1 MQEQQT
7 NNQSQTRGA
16 GIPACDGR
24 QECPPHATSYQTII
38 SRLKKLGIQWKLVM
52 LTSGA
57 LTWIAYL
64 AAILGIELI
73 LDSLLPLPR
82 FWRMAMVVI
91 FLGFVLW
98 FGYVYIVKRIM
109 RDTSRNRVAAYIEK
123 SYPGMENRL
132 ISAIQLWPELD
143 KSKYGYSVAFI
154 EKIIQQAYQSLSS
167 VKAKKVLLSD
177 LQNLKRSGLITLGG
191 AVILTAAMLIFPAAL
206 VNFGKAFK
214 AIPQTPLEM
223 LAVSISEVSPGDS
236 KVRHGEDVQISAKV
250 TGLIGEAAQLYYRN
264 EEGTWRTAEM
274 ASGQEEVGS
283 RKSEVGSKEINP
295 KSASDSIHSIILK
308 NVTQSFEYHISAKGE
323 KSPTYRITVIKEPVI
338 NRFQLTLN
346 FPKYT
351 NLSPQILEPN
361 SGDVTALIDTEVKFA
376 GESNKSLA
384 SAVLVFDDNVPTTKD
399 STTVAEVAKTSVERP
414 KSQIKLSVSGG
425 TKLNGNFRVQR
436 SGKYYLLLTD
446 TEGITNS
453 KPIQYIVSAI
463 KDKEPQVEIL
473 KPGQDIVLDDTMLIP
488 LEISALDDYGVKTV
502 RLVYR
507 VEGQEKKHT
516 VALKQLDKPLESA
529 IVQYTWDLNKLDLF
543 PEDVVSYH
551 AEAEDADNVSG
562 PNIGRSKTYT
572 ARFPSLMELYEQA
585 ETEQMAQADGME
597 ELLNK
602 QEEAKDVVDNIIDQL
617 RKSQEL
623 TWKEQKQIE
632 QVSQMQEQIEKT
644 AQELVKQMEQTAKEV
659 EKNQLFDMETMQK
672 YQELRQLMEQA
683 LSEEQKEILKKLSEA
698 LEKQRLSDQEKDLLS
713 AKFNQEAFKQRLEQM
728 IELYKKLLLQQKL
741 EAAANQAKELAERQS
756 KVMEKADEL
765 ANPKSEIRN
774 PKSELQDMAKQEER
788 IGEQL
793 EDLHGELDS
802 ISQEMEQQR
811 GYERVAQEVARLNR
825 EARDNQLTQKLQSAG
840 AQFGQNQPRQ
850 ATNEGKQALSGL
862 KNLQQGLDNALDFMR
877 GQNAEEAMAAIQKA
891 IREGLYI
898 SQSHE
903 KLMGKTNQMFSGNEQ
918 QYIHSERQ
926 MLNSLAA
933 GELNLAEATGMLAN
947 SLWDLGK
954 EQMMIDPKIVWTL
967 NSAQDAI
974 TRSARALEDQKPNL
988 AVPIQMQALSD
999 VNQAVADLLSSLDQ
1013 MNMQMSMSGLDSM
1026 LEQLQQLAQN
1036 QAKLNEMAQGMSEQ
1050 MRRQGQTPGM
1060 EEILKRMAFEQSL
1073 IREATERLSEKME
1086 KMAQV
1091 LGSLQDVAKDMKEVE
1106 GDLQKG
1112 KLDQEV
1118 LDKQRQILT
1127 RMLESAKSLQ
1137 KRQLSQQRKAETAT
1151 DTTYSEAPQSINP
1164 ELLKTLKKL
1173 DAEMRSNDAENWPEE
1188 YRELVRLYYKA
1199 LSEKAQKK

>member
-1 MQEQQT
+1 MQEQQM
-7 NNQSQTRGA
+7 NNRSQTRGA
-16 GIPACDGR
+16 GIPTCDGR
-24 QECPPHATSYQTII
+24 QECPPHVTSYQTIVAK
-38 SRLKKLGIQWKLVM
+38 LKKLGIQWKLVM

-82 FWRMAMVVI
+82 FLRMAMVVI
-91 FLGFVLW
+91 FLGCALW

-123 SYPGMENRL
+123 GYPGMENRL

-154 EKIIQQAYQSLSS
+154 EKIIQQAHQSLLN
-167 VKAKKVLLSD
+167 VKSRKVLSVD
-177 LQNLKRSGLITLGG
+177 LQNLKKSGLITLGG
-191 AVILTAAMLIFPAAL
+191 AVILTAAMLIFPAAI
-206 VNFGKAFK
+206 VNFGQAFK
-214 AIPQTPLEM
+214 AIPETPIEM

-250 TGLIGEAAQLYYRN
+250 TGLMGEAAQLYYRN

-274 ASGQEEVGS
+274 ARWQDGKMAKGQDG
-283 RKSEVGSKEINP
+283 ND
-295 KSASDSIHSIILK
+295 ASDSIHSITLK

-323 KSPTYRITVIKEPVI
+323 RTPTYRITVIKEPVV

-351 NLSPQILEPN
+351 NLSPQVLEPN
-361 SGDVTALIDTEVKFA
+361 SGDVTALIDTEVKFE
-376 GESNKSLA
+376 GESNKPLA
-384 SAVLVFDDNVPTTKD
+384 SAVLVFDDNTWSASASLEPAKEHAVQKQRLLH
-399 STTVAEVAKTSVERP
+399 STQV
-414 KSQIKLSVSGG
+414 KLSVSEG
-425 TKLNGNFRVQR
+425 TKLNGSFRVQR
-436 SGKYYLLLTD
+436 SGKYYILLTD

-453 KPIQYIVSAI
+453 KPIQYIISAI

-473 KPGQDIVLDDTMLIP
+473 KPGQDVVLDDTMLIP

-507 VEGQEKKHT
+507 VEGQEKEHT
-516 VALKQLDKPLESA
+516 VSLKQLDKPLESA

-551 AEAEDADNVSG
+551 AEVEDADNVSG

-572 ARFPSLMELYEQA
+572 ARFPSLMELYEQT
-585 ETEQMAQADGME
+585 ETEQLAQADGIE
-597 ELLNK
+597 ELLEK
-602 QEEAKDVVDNIIDQL
+602 QGEAKDVVDNIIDQL
-617 RKSQEL
+617 RKNQEL

-644 AQELVKQMEQTAKEV
+644 AQDLVKQMEQTAKEV

-698 LEKQRLSDQEKDLLS
+698 LEKQRLSDKEKDLLS

-765 ANPKSEIRN
+765 AKALEKSNEKVTSAQQQ
-774 PKSELQDMAKQEER
+774 KSQDMAKQEER

-793 EDLHGELDS
+793 ENLQEELDS

-811 GYERVAQEVARLNR
+811 GYERVAKEVARLNR

-903 KLMGKTNQMFSGNEQ
+903 KLMEKTNQMFSGNEQ
-918 QYIHSERQ
+918 QYIHRERQ
-926 MLNSLAA
+926 VLNSLAS
-933 GELNLAEATGMLAN
+933 GELNLAEATRMLAN

-999 VNQAVADLLSSLDQ
+999 INQAVADLLSSLDQ

-1026 LEQLQQLAQN
+1026 LEQLQQLAEN
-1036 QAKLNEMAQGMSEQ
+1036 QAKLNEMAQSMSEQ

-1073 IREATERLSEKME
+1073 IREATERLAEKME
-1086 KMAQV
+1086 KMAEV

-1118 LDKQRQILT
+1118 LDKQRKILT

-1173 DAEMRSNDAENWPEE
+1173 DAEMRSSDAENWPEE